1 MKYKSKSLSYTHFK
15 KKTVEKTQKFS
26 KLRDFF
32 LLSSNFDL
40 IFLSFFINTRMFCN
54 LQKIL
59 LDHWFIEINAKF
71 FENLNFRAKINFYL
85 DNSAT

>member
-32 LLSSNFDL
+32 LLSSNFDFN
-40 IFLSFFINTRMFCN
+40 FLSFFINTRTFLN
-54 LQKIL
+54 SQKIL
-59 LDHWFIEINAKF
+59 LDHWFVEINAKI

-85 DNSAT
+85 DNGAT

>member
-1 MKYKSKSLSYTHFK
+1 MKNKSKSLSYTHFK

-26 KLRDFF
+26 KLREFF

-40 IFLSFFINTRMFCN
+40 NFLSFFINTLTFFN

-59 LDHWFIEINAKF
+59 LDHWFVEINGKN
-71 FENLNFRAKINFYL
+71 FENLNFRAKINFFL
-85 DNSAT
+85 VNGAT